1 VRPASPL
8 AGRAQLRHAL
18 PDLLITLYKLRN
30 GGSIAGLCIPLA
42 GHKAPTLCGEVL
54 MPFGR
59 YNELIRAET
68 LRTVWDAVCGHADPN
83 APDEAD
89 QFPHG
94 SKAQLMLA
102 QWYRETLFLDYNQ
115 PGAPRVGF
123 ADFDRFDAEANR
135 DWVTL
140 WEDFETFFV
149 ALRHYEPV

>member
-1 VRPASPL
+1 
-8 AGRAQLRHAL
+8 
-18 PDLLITLYKLRN
+18 
-30 GGSIAGLCIPLA
+30 
-42 GHKAPTLCGEVL
+42 VL
-54 MPFGR
+54 TPFGR

-68 LRTVWDAVCGHADPN
+68 LRTVWDTVCDHADPN

-102 QWYRETLFLDYNQ
+102 QWYRETLFLHDNQ

-123 ADFDRFDAEANR
+123 TDFNRFDAEANR
-135 DWVTL
+135 DRVTW

-149 ALRHYEPV
+149 ALRQYEPV